1 LILSEFCRFTKAA
14 SKKGAPTGIARS
26 TLKTLAELS
35 PADWLPLVKRRRRRV
50 TVEDSDVG
58 TIVSGATD
66 KLFRVHDEPEY
77 LLHLDV
83 EAGHFRA
90 DLPLRLRFYNS
101 VFEYRHQRVALS
113 AAVLLA
119 PQADSPQ
126 WNGLLQRGLPNETPR
141 GILRYDVIRVWQ
153 LPVDQLLAGGPGT
166 LALAPISAVS
176 EGDVRQV
183 VRRVKERLTGPK
195 SPRRAADVLAAVY
208 VLLGLRYTDDF
219 ADALFEEVLGMEES
233 STYRAIVRRGRE
245 EEGRHMLL
253 LMGEAK
259 FGPPDAAA
267 RAAIES
273 ITDVAQLEELAVRLI
288 TADRWQELLPARGRT
303 RRRRTQ

>member
-1 LILSEFCRFTKAA
+1 LSVY
-14 SKKGAPTGIARS
+14 KGRVQKGSANRNRPFDP

-35 PADWLPLVKRRRRRV
+35 PADRLPLVKRRRRRV
-50 TVEDSDVG
+50 TVEDSDIG

-66 KLFRVHDEPEY
+66 KLFRVHDDPEY
-77 LLHLDV
+77 LLHLDF
-83 EAGHFRA
+83 EAGHFREE
-90 DLPLRLRFYNS
+90 LPLRLRLYNS
-101 VFEYRHQRVALS
+101 VFEYRHQRVVLS

-183 VRRVKERLTGPK
+183 IRRVRERLSSPK
-195 SPRRAADVLAAVY
+195 PLRRAADVLAAVY
-208 VLLGLRYTDDF
+208 VLLGLRYTDEL

-233 STYRAIVRRGRE
+233 STYRAIVRRGRI
-245 EEGRHMLL
+245 EGERHLL
-253 LMGEAK
+253 LLQGEAK

-267 RAAIES
+267 RAALEK
-273 ITDVAQLEELAVRLI
+273 ITDVAELEEVGVRLV
-288 TADRWQELLPARGRT
+288 TADSWRELLPARGRT